1 MAPEPLTE
9 TEITEKLGELP
20 GWTVE
25 EHRLI
30 RNYGLPGH
38 LAAVALL
45 VHIAAIQEE
54 LGHHAD
60 LALTYDRL
68 GIAVTTHSAGGR
80 LTALDFDLARRIEEI
95 APAHGAAA

>member
-1 MAPEPLTE
+1 MAPKPLTE
-9 TEITEKLGELP
+9 SEIAEALGGLP

-25 EHRLI
+25 ENRLI
-30 RNYGLPGH
+30 RSYGLPGH

-45 VHIAAIQEE
+45 VHVATVQEE

-68 GIAVTTHSAGGR
+68 GVAVTTHSAGGR
-80 LTALDFDLARRIEEI
+80 LTALDFTLARRIEEL
-95 APAHGAAA
+95 APAHGAA